1 MNWKARSRNKL
12 FWLAIIP
19 AVLILINA
27 VLGIFGITLDFENL
41 QEKLIALVEAVFT
54 LLSILGIVVD
64 PTTKGIGDSKRAL
77 TYDKP
82 YDDNDVEEVKN
93 IEDLFTEEE
102 ENNG

>member
-82 YDDNDVEEVKN
+82 YDDNGIKEVT
-93 IEDLFTEEE
+93 ELADLEEE
-102 ENNG
+102 SESNG